1 MTLGN
6 KLSRLRKE
14 NNYTQEQLAEILGVS
29 RQSISKWESDI
40 SYPET
45 DKLIHLSNLFGCSLD
60 YLLKDT
66 VESNDYGKKSGF
78 YYSDSNYAN
87 LGSEYSDSNYA
98 NVGSKYS
105 DSNYANSDPNYSDA
119 YSNAYYAKTDYS
131 DSDYSYGKSK
141 KYSQLDVL
149 DSGLNIVKEHLRE
162 RKSKKTFCG
171 LPLWHIGRNAK
182 GIIAIGLNAKGVL
195 AIGMKATGI
204 ISFGMLS
211 LGIFSLGM
219 LSISLIAL
227 GMMSLGVLAVGCFAV
242 GIFSVGAISAGII
255 ALGGVSVGKFA
266 VGGVAIGKYLAY
278 GGDAKAM
285 IAIGNTKATGSVSE
299 KIGSLSKEEVANVK
313 HLLDVNVPGYLAWAK
328 NIVKAFL

>member
-1 MTLGN
+1 MILGN

-60 YLLKDT
+60 YLLKEND
-66 VESNDYGKKSGF
+66 ESNDYGKKSDF
-78 YYSDSNYAN
+78 DNSDSNYAN
-87 LGSEYSDSNYA
+87 LGS
-98 NVGSKYS
+98 
-105 DSNYANSDPNYSDA
+105 NYSDA
-119 YSNAYYAKTDYS
+119 
-131 DSDYSYGKSK
+131 
-141 KYSQLDVL
+141 L
-149 DSGLNIVKEHLRE
+149 DSVLNIVKKHLHE
-162 RKSKKTFCG
+162 RKSDKTFCG

-182 GIIAIGLNAKGVL
+182 GIIAIGLNAKGFL
-195 AIGMKATGI
+195 AIGMKATGV
-204 ISFGMLS
+204 ISIGMLS
-211 LGIFSLGM
+211 MGIISLGM

-227 GMMSLGVLAVGCFAV
+227 GMMSLGVLAVGCFAL
-242 GIFSVGAISAGII
+242 GIFSVGAISVGII

-266 VGGVAIGKYLAY
+266 VGGVAMGKYLAY
-278 GGDAKAM
+278 GGNAKAM
-285 IAIGNTKATGSVSE
+285 IAIGNTKATGSVFE

-313 HLLDVNVPGYLAWAK
+313 HLLDVNVPEYLAWAK

>member
-60 YLLKDT
+60 YLLKEND
-66 VESNDYGKKSGF
+66 ESNDYGKKSDF
-78 YYSDSNYAN
+78 DN
-87 LGSEYSDSNYA
+87 
-98 NVGSKYS
+98 S
-105 DSNYANSDPNYSDA
+105 DSNYANSGSNYSDA

-131 DSDYSYGKSK
+131 DSEYSYGKSEN
-141 KYSQLDVL
+141 YSQSDVI
-149 DSGLNIVKEHLRE
+149 DNGLNIVKKHLHE
-162 RKSKKTFCG
+162 RKSDKTFCG

-182 GIIAIGLNAKGVL
+182 GIIAIGLNAKGFL
-195 AIGMKATGI
+195 AIGMKATGV
-204 ISFGMLS
+204 ISIGMLS
-211 LGIFSLGM
+211 MGIISLGM

-227 GMMSLGVLAVGCFAV
+227 GMMSLGVLAVGCFAL
-242 GIFSVGAISAGII
+242 GIFSVGAISVGII

-266 VGGVAIGKYLAY
+266 VGGVAMGKYLAY
-278 GGDAKAM
+278 GGNAKAM
-285 IAIGNTKATGSVSE
+285 IAIGNTKATGSVFE

-313 HLLDVNVPGYLAWAK
+313 HLLDVNVPEYLAWAK

>member
-1 MTLGN
+1 MRIILALGN

-45 DKLIHLSNLFGCSLD
+45 DKLIHLSNLFGYSLD
-60 YLLKDT
+60 YLLKEND
-66 VESNDYGKKSGF
+66 ESNDYGKKTDF
-78 YYSDSNYAN
+78 DN
-87 LGSEYSDSNYA
+87 
-98 NVGSKYS
+98 S
-105 DSNYANSDPNYSDA
+105 DSNYANSGSNYSDA

-131 DSDYSYGKSK
+131 DSEYSYGKSK

-182 GIIAIGLNAKGVL
+182 GIIAIGLNAKGFL
-195 AIGMKATGI
+195 AIGK
-204 ISFGMLS
+204 
-211 LGIFSLGM
+211 
-219 LSISLIAL
+219 
-227 GMMSLGVLAVGCFAV
+227 
-242 GIFSVGAISAGII
+242 
-255 ALGGVSVGKFA
+255 
-266 VGGVAIGKYLAY
+266 
-278 GGDAKAM
+278 
-285 IAIGNTKATGSVSE
+285 TKATGSVFE
-299 KIGSLSKEEVANVK
+299 KIGSLSKEDVANVK
-313 HLLDVNVPGYLAWAK
+313 HLLDVNVPEYLAWAK

>member
-60 YLLKDT
+60 YLLKEND
-66 VESNDYGKKSGF
+66 ESNDYGKKSDF
-78 YYSDSNYAN
+78 DN
-87 LGSEYSDSNYA
+87 
-98 NVGSKYS
+98 S
-105 DSNYANSDPNYSDA
+105 DSNYANSGSNYSDA
-119 YSNAYYAKTDYS
+119 
-131 DSDYSYGKSK
+131 
-141 KYSQLDVL
+141 L
-149 DSGLNIVKEHLRE
+149 DSGLNIVKKHLHE
-162 RKSKKTFCG
+162 RKSDKTFCG

-182 GIIAIGLNAKGVL
+182 GIIAIGLNAKGFL
-195 AIGMKATGI
+195 AIGMKATGV
-204 ISFGMLS
+204 ISIGMLS
-211 LGIFSLGM
+211 MGIISLGM

-227 GMMSLGVLAVGCFAV
+227 GMMSLGVLAVGCFAL
-242 GIFSVGAISAGII
+242 GIFSVGAISVGII

-266 VGGVAIGKYLAY
+266 VGGVAMGKYLAY
-278 GGDAKAM
+278 GGNAKAM
-285 IAIGNTKATGSVSE
+285 IAIGNTKATGSVFE

-313 HLLDVNVPGYLAWAK
+313 HLLDVNVPEYLAWAK

>member
-78 YYSDSNYAN
+78 DYVDSDYAK
-87 LGSEYSDSNYA
+87 S
-98 NVGSKYS
+98 GSKYS
-105 DSNYANSDPNYSDA
+105 DSDYTNSDSNYSDA
-119 YSNAYYAKTDYS
+119 YSNAYYANTNYS

-182 GIIAIGLNAKGVL
+182 GIIAIGLNAKGFL
-195 AIGMKATGI
+195 AIGMKATGV
-204 ISFGMLS
+204 ISLGMLS
-211 LGIFSLGM
+211 IGIISLGM

-227 GMMSLGVLAVGCFAV
+227 GMMSLGVLAVGCFTI
-242 GIFSVGAISAGII
+242 GIFSVGAISVGII
-255 ALGGVSVGKFA
+255 AIGGVSVGKFA
-266 VGGVAIGKYLAY
+266 VGGAAIGKYLAY

-285 IAIGNTKATGSVSE
+285 IAIGNTKATGSVFE

>member
-60 YLLKDT
+60 YLLKEND
-66 VESNDYGKKSGF
+66 ESNDYGKKTDF
-78 YYSDSNYAN
+78 DN
-87 LGSEYSDSNYA
+87 
-98 NVGSKYS
+98 S
-105 DSNYANSDPNYSDA
+105 DSNYANSGSNYSDA

-131 DSDYSYGKSK
+131 DSEYSYGKSK
-141 KYSQLDVL
+141 KYSKLDVL

-182 GIIAIGLNAKGVL
+182 GIIAIGLNAKGFL
-195 AIGMKATGI
+195 AIGMKATGV
-204 ISFGMLS
+204 ISIGMLS
-211 LGIFSLGM
+211 MGIISLGM

-227 GMMSLGVLAVGCFAV
+227 GMMSLGVLAVGCFAL
-242 GIFSVGAISAGII
+242 GIFSVGAISVGII

-266 VGGVAIGKYLAY
+266 VGGVAMGKYLAY
-278 GGDAKAM
+278 GGNAKAM
-285 IAIGNTKATGSVSE
+285 IAIGNTKATGSVFE

-313 HLLDVNVPGYLAWAK
+313 HLLDVNVPEYLAWAK

>member
-1 MTLGN
+1 MRIILALGN

-45 DKLIHLSNLFGCSLD
+45 DKLIHLNNLFGCSLD
-60 YLLKDT
+60 YLLKEND
-66 VESNDYGKKSGF
+66 ESNDYGKKTDF
-78 YYSDSNYAN
+78 DN
-87 LGSEYSDSNYA
+87 
-98 NVGSKYS
+98 S
-105 DSNYANSDPNYSDA
+105 DSNYANSGSNYSDA

-131 DSDYSYGKSK
+131 DSEYSYGKSK
-141 KYSQLDVL
+141 KYSQLYVL

-182 GIIAIGLNAKGVL
+182 GIIAIGLNAKGFL
-195 AIGMKATGI
+195 AIGMKATGV
-204 ISFGMLS
+204 ISIGMLS
-211 LGIFSLGM
+211 MGIISLGM

-227 GMMSLGVLAVGCFAV
+227 GMMSLGVLAVGCFAL
-242 GIFSVGAISAGII
+242 GIFSVGAISVGII

-266 VGGVAIGKYLAY
+266 VGGVAMGKYLAY
-278 GGDAKAM
+278 GGNAKAM
-285 IAIGNTKATGSVSE
+285 IAIGNTKATGSVFE

-313 HLLDVNVPGYLAWAK
+313 HLLDVNVPEYLAWAK
-328 NIVKAFL
+328 NIIKAFL

>member
-66 VESNDYGKKSGF
+66 VESNDYEKKSGF
-78 YYSDSNYAN
+78 DYVDSDYAK
-87 LGSEYSDSNYA
+87 S
-98 NVGSKYS
+98 GSKYS
-105 DSNYANSDPNYSDA
+105 DSDYTNSDSNYSDA
-119 YSNAYYAKTDYS
+119 YSNAYYANTNYS

-182 GIIAIGLNAKGVL
+182 GIIAIGLNAKGFL
-195 AIGMKATGI
+195 AIGMKATGV
-204 ISFGMLS
+204 ISLGMLS
-211 LGIFSLGM
+211 IGIISLGM

-227 GMMSLGVLAVGCFAV
+227 GMMSLGVLAVGCFTI
-242 GIFSVGAISAGII
+242 GIFSVGAISVGII
-255 ALGGVSVGKFA
+255 AIGGVSVGKFA
-266 VGGVAIGKYLAY
+266 VGGAAIGKYLAY

-285 IAIGNTKATGSVSE
+285 IAIGNTKATGSVFE